1 MTVHVSMCD
10 CAAVCIC
17 NFVTVQ
23 LSVQD
28 DACVHTRLHVW
39 QMLNFAWISL
49 TAFGRLHYSKLG
61 SVPAELLNIYIHQQD
76 SRQLLHCCGGAV

>member
-17 NFVTVQ
+17 YVTVQ

-28 DACVHTRLHVW
+28 NACGNMRLHVW
-39 QMLNFAWISL
+39 QMLNFAWISR
-49 TAFGRLHYSKLG
+49 TAFGRLHYKIVG
-61 SVPAELLNIYIHQQD
+61 SVPAELLNIYIHQQE
-76 SRQLLHCCGGAV
+76 SRQLLHCCRGAV